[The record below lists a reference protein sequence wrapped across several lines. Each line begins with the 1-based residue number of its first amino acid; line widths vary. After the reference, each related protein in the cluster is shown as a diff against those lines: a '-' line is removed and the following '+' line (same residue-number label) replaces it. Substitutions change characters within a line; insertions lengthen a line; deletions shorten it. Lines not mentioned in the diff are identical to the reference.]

1 MLRLILGGS
10 FDPIHWGHLRPLRQA
25 FELLQADEMRL
36 LPSALPPHR
45 QHLAASAAQRFAMAQ
60 LAAAELAPLPCYAD
74 DWELQQARPS
84 YSAITLA
91 QLQQRWP
98 HDQLVFVLGADAFAQ
113 LDQWYNWRQLVNHAH
128 LLVLQRPHSLQ
139 PWSPALQQLVQQ
151 HRAQALDQFKQQSAG
166 LIGFIDTAAVA
177 ISATAIRTA
186 IANQQPWRQY
196 LPQRVADYIEQQ
208 QLYR

>member
-10 FDPIHWGHLRPLRQA
+10 FDPIHWGHLRPLTQA
-25 FELLQADEMRL
+25 FALLQADQMVL
-36 LPSALPPHR
+36 LPSAQPPHR
-45 QHLAASAAQRFAMAQ
+45 DGLAATASQRFAMAQ
-60 LAAAELAPLPCYAD
+60 LAAAELAPLPCNAD

-84 YSAITLA
+84 YTAVTLA

-98 HDQLVFVLGADAFAQ
+98 HDQLVFVLGDDAFAQ
-113 LDQWYNWRQLVNHAH
+113 LDSWYHWQQLFDYAH
-128 LLVLQRPHSLQ
+128 LLVLQRPQ
-139 PWSPALQQLVQQ
+139 QQRPWSAALQQLVQQ
-151 HRAQALDQFKQQSAG
+151 RTATVDQLKQQPHG
-166 LIGFIDTAAVA
+166 LITFAATDAVS

-196 LPQRVADYIEQQ
+196 LPASVADYIEQQ